1 MLNIHS
7 MIRERT
13 KEEAR
18 ESNTAG
24 KAAEGG
30 EARGEKYC
38 QKSCGKENRNG
49 QYTKENCGKDGHRK
63 RGRRKETRSEKEC
76 GEETDGKKAGRN
88 KGRDKKDKDW
98 EITGCDG
105 RKILP
110 RRDSGASGLAT
121 AACGREPGR
130 SCERKGKN
138 CKTRI

>member
-1 MLNIHS
+1 MGS
-7 MIRERT
+7 EMCIRDR
-13 KEEAR
+13 KR
-18 ESNTAG
+18 GESR
-24 KAAEGG
+24 EGG
-30 EARGEKYC
+30 EARGEKHC

-49 QYTKENCGKDGHRK
+49 QYAKENCGKDGHRK
-63 RGRRKETRSEKEC
+63 RGRRKEIRSEKEC